1 MTWASVRAL
10 IGKEL
15 RQVRRSRG
23 AVVSSAL
30 LPILLML
37 VVPLGQLAGF
47 SAADGPPALSPVG
60 AARASNPASAALL
73 DRFDRPIELYSGLL
87 LPLFVAMTGVVV
99 PSVATAY
106 AVVAERERRSLDL
119 LMALPVSVA
128 EVLVAKVLGV
138 FVVALGVVL
147 PLFAIQSIALLSLG
161 ATDAVRVLALLLVLL
176 GSFTCSVG
184 VTFVVTI
191 LARDYRTANNLSGLQ
206 IGPVVLLTPLVLLL
220 IPGLLGFLALAAL
233 LAAIGLTA
241 LLIAWRWITFERYL
255 A

>member
-1 MTWASVRAL
+1 MSWSAVRAL
-10 IGKEL
+10 MRKEL
-15 RQVRRSRG
+15 RQTRRSRG
-23 AVVSSAL
+23 AVASSAL

-37 VVPLGQLAGF
+37 LVPLGQLAAF
-47 SAADGPPALSPVG
+47 SSIATETAPIPGSPGSAV
-60 AARASNPASAALL
+60 NAALL
-73 DRFDRPIELYSGLL
+73 ARFARPVDVYTGVL

-128 EVLVAKVLGV
+128 EVLVAKVLTIFLV
-138 FVVALGVVL
+138 SSGVVL
-147 PLFAIQSIALLSLG
+147 PLFAIQSTALLVAGVSDVWG
-161 ATDAVRVLALLLVLL
+161 VAARLLVLL

-184 VTFVVTI
+184 VTFVITI
-191 LARDYRTANNLSGLQ
+191 VARDYRTANNLSGLQ
-206 IGPVVLLTPLVLLL
+206 IGPVVLLTPLLLLL
-220 IPGLLGFLALAAL
+220 IPGFAGMAALAAVL
-233 LAAIGLTA
+233 GAIGVLA

>member
-1 MTWASVRAL
+1 MTWSAVRAL
-10 IGKEL
+10 MSKEL

-23 AVVSSAL
+23 ALLSSTL

-47 SAADGPPALSPVG
+47 TAAGDATTSSAANPGNAVL
-60 AARASNPASAALL
+60 AS
-73 DRFDRPIELYSGLL
+73 RFGRPIELFTGLL
-87 LPLFVAMTGVVV
+87 LPLFVAMTGVIV

-119 LMALPVSVA
+119 LMALPVSVT
-128 EVLVAKVLGV
+128 EVLVAKVLSV
-138 FVVALGVVL
+138 FLVALGVVL
-147 PLFAIQSIALLSLG
+147 PLFVIQSAVLLVAG
-161 ATDAVRVLALLLVLL
+161 VTDSARVLALLLVLI

-184 VTFVVTI
+184 VTFVITI

-206 IGPVVLLTPLVLLL
+206 VGPVVLLTPLTLLL
-220 IPGLLGFLALAAL
+220 LPGLLGFVAVAAALAAL
-233 LAAIGLTA
+233 GLVA
-241 LLIAWRWITFERYL
+241 LFIAWRWITFERYL

>member
-1 MTWASVRAL
+1 MSWSAVCAL
-10 IGKEL
+10 TGKEL

-23 AVVSSAL
+23 AVFSSAL

-47 SAADGPPALSPVG
+47 SAAAEQ
-60 AARASNPASAALL
+60 AARFPAATSNPANAALL
-73 DRFDRPIELYSGLL
+73 SRFDGPIALYTGLL
-87 LPLFVAMTGVVV
+87 LPLFVAMTGVIV

-119 LMALPVSVA
+119 LMALPVSVTD
-128 EVLVAKVLGV
+128 VLVAKVLSV

-147 PLFAIQSIALLSLG
+147 PLFAIQSTVLLALG
-161 ATDAVRVLALLLVLL
+161 ATDPARAFALLLVLL

-184 VTFVVTI
+184 VTFVITI

-206 IGPVVLLTPLVLLL
+206 VGPVVLLTPLVLLL
-220 IPGLLGFLALAAL
+220 IPGLLGFVAVAAA
-233 LAAIGLTA
+233 LAAIGLVA

>member
-1 MTWASVRAL
+1 MSWPAVRAL
-10 IGKEL
+10 VRKEL

-37 VVPLGQLAGF
+37 LAPLGQLTAF
-47 SAADGPPALSPVG
+47 AASEQTALPPGNAANDALM
-60 AARASNPASAALL
+60 ARFA
-73 DRFDRPIELYSGLL
+73 RPIELFTGVV

-106 AVVAERERRSLDL
+106 AVVAERERRSIDL
-119 LMALPVSVA
+119 LMALPVTVT
-128 EVLVAKVLGV
+128 EVLVAKVLTV
-138 FVVALGVVL
+138 FLVALGVVL
-147 PLFAIQSIALLSLG
+147 PLFAIQSTALLLMG
-161 ATDAVRVLALLLVLL
+161 FGDVWQVAARLLVLL
-176 GSFTCSVG
+176 GAFTCSVG
-184 VTFVVTI
+184 VTFVITI

-220 IPGLLGFLALAAL
+220 LPGPAGLVALSAVLASIGLLALFV
-233 LAAIGLTA
+233 
-241 LLIAWRWITFERYL
+241 AWRWITFERYL